1 MDWIELV
8 AAIISAVAVW
18 LTVKRKPLCWPI
30 GLASVVIYAWV
41 FIDAKLYSDALLQGM
56 FGIMIVYG
64 WVRWM
69 QHLDAGGRVRIA
81 PLPLR
86 RAGLH
91 CALGVVGALVLGY
104 VMQRWT
110 DAALPWLDASLTSF
124 SLVGQWW
131 EAKRHTAAWW
141 MWIAVD
147 TIYIGEYIYKDLNI
161 TAVLYVGFLAMAA
174 AGLRSWN
181 KADEQTGSTADPV
194 APSNTSR

>member
-1 MDWIELV
+1 MDWIELA

-30 GLASVVIYAWV
+30 GLASVIIYAWV
-41 FIDAKLYSDALLQGM
+41 FIDARLYSDALLQGF

-69 QHLDAGGRVRIA
+69 QHLDSGGRVRIA
-81 PLPLR
+81 RLPVA
-86 RAGLH
+86 RAGVH
-91 CALGVVGALVLGY
+91 IALGAVGAVVLGY

-110 DAALPWLDASLTSF
+110 DASLPWLDASLTSF

-147 TIYIGEYIYKDLNI
+147 TIYVGEYIYKDLNI

-174 AGLRSWN
+174 AGLYQWK
-181 KADEQTGSTADPV
+181 KADEQSTSTTDPT
-194 APSNTSR
+194 TS